1 MLNEEKKG
9 SEPVATYTSGELAK
23 LAGVTVR
30 TVQYYHKRG
39 LVLPTSIS
47 EGGRRLYSQGDLNQM
62 KTICFLKDLGFSL
75 DDIKQV
81 LDEDNARDL
90 IDLLID
96 QQIQALEAKRQEE
109 EVQLDRLRA
118 LQKSLNS
125 FTDLSATGLSSIAKM
140 MNKRK
145 HVQQL
150 HLFILL
156 TALPISL
163 LAGLAVFLLLT
174 QGNFA
179 WLVLYFILAIPY
191 GLGISRYY
199 FKQVAYICPECHYD
213 FQPDLKAAIFAK
225 HTPYTR
231 KLICPHCHYHGY
243 CVETLAQKEGDHYE

>member
-1 MLNEEKKG
+1 MLNEAKKG

-90 IDLLID
+90 IDLLIG

-118 LQKSLNS
+118 LQK
-125 FTDLSATGLSSIAKM
+125 KP
-140 MNKRK
+140 
-145 HVQQL
+145 Q
-150 HLFILL
+150 FI
-156 TALPISL
+156 
-163 LAGLAVFLLLT
+163 
-174 QGNFA
+174 
-179 WLVLYFILAIPY
+179 Y
-191 GLGISRYY
+191 
-199 FKQVAYICPECHYD
+199 
-213 FQPDLKAAIFAK
+213 
-225 HTPYTR
+225 
-231 KLICPHCHYHGY
+231 
-243 CVETLAQKEGDHYE
+243 